1 MRGGGI
7 FQEDVFVFIE
17 FGCVFDLVEQDL
29 VFDFRYNVLGDR
41 YFGLVAVVDLEV
53 LDGLGVGFGYE
64 LIKVSIQII
73 QYFQISSR
81 NQVEVTVI
89 WDIVSGIRNQ
99 VLFYQVKS
107 VFRFGGYGDIFLKN
121 IFFMYQNYIFKNLN
135 FGIEYSFQ
143 VGF

>member
-64 LIKVSIQII
+64 LIFIKFNWDVVLVVDVIDGR
-73 QYFQISSR
+73 YFY
-81 NQVEVTVI
+81 
-89 WDIVSGIRNQ
+89 IVSG
-99 VLFYQVKS
+99 V
-107 VFRFGGYGDIFLKN
+107 
-121 IFFMYQNYIFKNLN
+121 
-135 FGIEYSFQ
+135 
-143 VGF
+143 